1 MKWQRLFAA
10 SVILIGLAMLYCF
23 NPIDYLW
30 MPKCPFKII
39 TGLQCPGCGGQ
50 RAIYALLHGHVK
62 EALHYNYFLVYA
74 GPYAFLFVVQRW
86 ILSGRA
92 KTLLGNIIE
101 NKYVVWFYIVT
112 FLVWMVVRN
121 ILGI

>member
-1 MKWQRLFAA
+1 MKRQRLFVV
-10 SVILIGLAMLYCF
+10 SVILIGLAVLYCF

-30 MPKCPFKII
+30 MPKCPFKMI
-39 TGLQCPGCGGQ
+39 TGLQCPGCGGL
-50 RAIYALLHGHVK
+50 RATYALLHGHVK

-86 ILSGRA
+86 MLSGRA
-92 KTLLGNIIE
+92 KTWLGNVIE
-101 NKYVVWFYIVT
+101 NKYLVWFYIIT
-112 FLVWMVVRN
+112 FLIWMIVRN